1 MADYDLAIQIVAPS
15 VYMDSLKMGT
25 LLHKTASLL
34 QHPLW
39 LLWDDTAL
47 ASLIFSSHLE
57 RILADAIQVDLSDT
71 IDFSGTKLLLW
82 DPYIPLLFKGLSKS
96 TLLIPMV

>member
-1 MADYDLAIQIVAPS
+1 
-15 VYMDSLKMGT
+15 MGT
-25 LLHKTASLL
+25 LLDKTASLL